1 MLGVRPL
8 DGDAASPRVGDDRTP
23 ATLLY
28 SSRSVDDVIY
38 RPELDAIA
46 GRDRNLRVLHTL
58 TRSQPAGWTAH
69 RGRIDRS
76 LLAETCFAPA
86 APLKRPSHFP
96 SITRGC
102 SDLRRG
108 VPSCSTRHESLS
120 RNMRVHA
127 LPSPSRWVK
136 GRGTCQLKRSALP
149 STSPRAKASAAGW
162 KGSRVT
168 PKTSPSPDWALG
180 VARPP
185 QP

>member
-8 DGDAASPRVGDDRTP
+8 DGDARHREWGDDRTP
-23 ATLLY
+23 ATMLY

-38 RPELDAIA
+38 RPELDAMA
-46 GRDRNLRVLHTL
+46 GRDRNLHVLHTL

-86 APLKRPSHFP
+86 APLKRSSHFP

-108 VPSCSTRHESLS
+108 VPSCFHEA
-120 RNMRVHA
+120 RIPFTKHEGPCAA
-127 LPSPSRWVK
+127 LPSRWVK

-162 KGSRVT
+162 EGSPVT
-168 PKTSPSPDWALG
+168 PKTSPSPNWALG
-180 VARPP
+180 FARPP